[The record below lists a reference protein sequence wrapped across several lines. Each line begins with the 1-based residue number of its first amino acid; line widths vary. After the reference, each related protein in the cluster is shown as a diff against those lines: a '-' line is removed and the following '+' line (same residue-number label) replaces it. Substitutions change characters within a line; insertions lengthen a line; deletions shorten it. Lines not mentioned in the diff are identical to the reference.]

1 MKENKAAYNGNI
13 FCYFTEKVNNSAL
26 ITVLNHSKNHRKCW
40 CCGTPVFATVLFFVW
55 CLFCLKVLCEEEFD
69 DTKGI
74 IIEVENTTQWP
85 IIVCPFCFVHL
96 LSVLLRLTDSDCPFR
111 IFKLFLL
118 YIKRKNNF
126 RILVTRQRYHRNR
139 KRNKS
144 K

>member
-126 RILVTRQRYHRNR
+126 RILVTRQRYHW
-139 KRNKS
+139 
-144 K
+144 